1 MLGVHLAATTCKE
14 IAMSERSDDH
24 TDAIATREAQRSDQE
39 QRRNDRK
46 AADRQ
51 PADVR
56 TLDDDSV
63 DGNRDARLA
72 ESRPTPGSAEG
83 ERDPARQS
91 DSNVPREDDDRH

>member
-1 MLGVHLAATTCKE
+1 
-14 IAMSERSDDH
+14 MSERSDDP

-39 QRRNDRK
+39 QRRNERK

-51 PADVR
+51 PAEVR
-56 TLDDDSV
+56 TLDDDSGE
-63 DGNRDARLA
+63 DDDREARLA

-91 DSNVPREDDDRH
+91 DSNVPREDDNRH